1 MKEKVP
7 DLIHLIHSV
16 QRIEGNP
23 DCFGTANGYCDQKNC
38 IWRDYCLK
46 KPERQS
52 AEIEHYPENNADDER
67 LQTSQKHPG

>member
-23 DCFGTANGYCDQKNC
+23 DCFGTAKEYCDQKNC

-46 KPERQS
+46 NTERRP
-52 AEIEHYPENNADDER
+52 AAMEHYPENSADGKR
-67 LQTSQKHPG
+67 LQTSQK